1 MFQRRKLIKNK
12 PVTLQ
17 MYALSDRS
25 LIHKPFMGYRL
36 WPLCDRMYVRNTIK
50 TLWGWRTLS
59 KVAEPFVNLKKKI
72 ILKFLNVSLT
82 VTHFKLQLFDISTFL
97 LYEFDESD
105 ISACNYIHIQTI
117 PCLPRYSA
125 CPPLWASTKDSESQ
139 GVRYSQSTWREACAS
154 IVQLNI

>member
-12 PVTLQ
+12 PVTLP

-50 TLWGWRTLS
+50 TLWGWCTLS
-59 KVAEPFVNLKKKI
+59 KVAEPFVNFKKKI

-105 ISACNYIHIQTI
+105 ISACNYIFRQF
-117 PCLPRYSA
+117 PA
-125 CPPLWASTKDSESQ
+125 CQCTQPVPPFGPQQRTRR
-139 GVRYSQSTWREACAS
+139 VRVWDTVKVREERH
-154 IVQLNI
+154 VQA

>member
-125 CPPLWASTKDSESQ
+125 CPPFGPQQRTRR
-139 GVRYSQSTWREACAS
+139 VRVWDTVKVREERH
-154 IVQLNI
+154 VQA